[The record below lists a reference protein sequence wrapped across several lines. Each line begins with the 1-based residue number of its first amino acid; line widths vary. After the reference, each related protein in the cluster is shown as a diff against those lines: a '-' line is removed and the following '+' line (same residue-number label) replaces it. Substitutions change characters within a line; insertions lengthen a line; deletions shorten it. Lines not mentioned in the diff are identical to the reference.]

1 LRATLLLDTH
11 IALWL
16 DSGDAS
22 LKDQTR
28 RKIDECWHAG
38 GTLLLSAVS
47 AWEIALLA
55 DLSRVALDLRAADWI
70 ARFLNRP
77 GFAPAPLIP
86 GSAARAYHMKPFA
99 HCDPAD
105 RLLMATA
112 MELHCPLV
120 SYDRNIAHFAK
131 RHGRRFGLAVIA

>member
-1 LRATLLLDTH
+1 LSETLLLDTH

-22 LKDQTR
+22 LKEQTR
-28 RKIDECWHAG
+28 RKIDECWRAG
-38 GTLLLSAVS
+38 GTILLSAVS

-55 DLSRVALDLRAADWI
+55 DLRRVTLDLPAADWI
-70 ARFLNRP
+70 ARFLNHP
-77 GFAPAPLIP
+77 GFAPAPLP
-86 GSAARAYHMKPFA
+86 PETAARAYDMKPFA
-99 HCDPAD
+99 HRDPAD

-112 MELHCPLV
+112 MELRCPLV

-131 RHGRRFGLAVIA
+131 RHGHRFGFAVVA

>member
-1 LRATLLLDTH
+1 MSEAILLDTH

-16 DSGDAS
+16 DSGDAN

-28 RKIDECWHAG
+28 RKIDECWRAG
-38 GTLLLSAVS
+38 GTILLSAVS

-55 DLSRVALDLRAADWI
+55 DLQRIALDLPAADWI
-70 ARFLNRP
+70 ARFLSRP
-77 GFAPAPLIP
+77 GITPAPLSP
-86 GSAARAYHMKPFA
+86 ESAARAYDMKPFA
-99 HCDPAD
+99 QRDPAD

-120 SYDRNIAHFAK
+120 SYDRNIAQFAK
-131 RHGRRFGLAVIA
+131 RYGHRLGFAVVA